1 VALGAAVVAV
11 GLIAAIATLPAD
23 THPPRS
29 DPRIAA
35 VLTAPDAIT
44 LTTTVTGGGTSTIV
58 MSPRQGRVVFA
69 ASGLALLPKSKCY
82 MLWLI
87 RPNGDIPASRL
98 PAPDDGMTGP
108 VVAAGIAEHDHLGL
122 TIQPTNAT
130 EHPTTAMLID
140 IAL

>member
-1 VALGAAVVAV
+1 LALGAAVVAV
-11 GLIAAIATLPAD
+11 GLVAALANLPAA

-35 VLTAPDAIT
+35 LLTAPDSVT

-58 MSPRQGRVVFA
+58 MSPHQRRLVFA
-69 ASGLALLPKSKCY
+69 ASELAILPKSKCY

-87 RPNGDIPASRL
+87 RPSGDIPALRL

-108 VVAAGIAEHDHLGL
+108 VVAVGIAEHDHLGL
-122 TIQPTNAT
+122 TIEPTTAT